1 MSDEVIIHATLVSID
16 GYGVLLQG
24 RSGSGKS
31 DLALRLIE
39 NKKAVLVA
47 DDEVIISIRNGK
59 IVGKAPENLK
69 GLLEIRGVGIR
80 KYPSKQEEIVNYV
93 IQLKDDPSM
102 IERMPKNNAEIIFG
116 VEIQRFDLYAK
127 ESSAS
132 DKIMAILFRA
142 KPDE

>member
-24 RSGSGKS
+24 KSGSGKS

-47 DDEVIISIRNGK
+47 DDEVVISIRNGK

-69 GLLEIRGVGIR
+69 GLLEIRGVGIC

-127 ESSAS
+127 ESSAP

-142 KPDE
+142 KQDE